1 MGAFRI
7 PWPDGAAWQQ
17 TIALDRRI
25 YRLTAR
31 WNETAD
37 AWFVDIALRDGTAL
51 LNGAKIVQGVLI
63 GARIAD
69 NRLPPG
75 YFVVVANDA
84 CGCTPRRDDM
94 AENARLI
101 YVSAIS

>member
-1 MGAFRI
+1 
-7 PWPDGAAWQQ
+7 
-17 TIALDRRI
+17 
-25 YRLTAR
+25 
-31 WNETAD
+31 
-37 AWFVDIALRDGTAL
+37 
-51 LNGAKIVQGVLI
+51 LI

-75 YFVVVANDA
+75 YFVVVGNDE

>member
-1 MGAFRI
+1 MTELRI

-31 WNETAD
+31 WNEIAN
-37 AWFVDIALRDGTAL
+37 AWFMDIATRDGSAL
-51 LNGAKIVQGVLI
+51 LNGVKVTQGVLI

-75 YFVVVANDA
+75 YFVVVGNDE

-101 YVSAIS
+101 YVSAIY